1 MGAPNTRALR
11 MTLHGNLKRRTSAVE
26 KAISE
31 FKNENEEFEFWW

>member
-1 MGAPNTRALR
+1 
-11 MTLHGNLKRRTSAVE
+11 LKRRTSAVE